1 MFASD
6 RPEARNRKPSMPE
19 SNSFLVQNVREAL
32 DLVLLVVE
40 QGLEGHDV
48 GADHVAGRE
57 AARVE
62 DGALREDDAASV
74 RITLRQHEH
83 VAHVDELAQVR
94 VLNSSKSY

>member
-1 MFASD
+1 
-6 RPEARNRKPSMPE
+6 MPE
-19 SNSFLVQNVREAL
+19 SDGFLVQNVREAL

-48 GADHVAGRE
+48 GANHVAGRK

-74 RITLRQHEH
+74 RITLRQHKH
-83 VAHVDELAQVR
+83 VAHVDQLAQVR
-94 VLNSSKSY
+94 VLNSSKSYHCKK